1 MFAILIVI
9 LLFLPVLNLLL
20 SLELFVYLRLI
31 NVASGGEY
39 EYLRFLT
46 EYFLSIVWVLFTVG
60 YSLHKRIDSRNRRLS
75 LNH

>member
-20 SLELFVYLRLI
+20 SPELFVYLRLI

-39 EYLRFLT
+39 EYLRFFT
-46 EYFLSIVWVLFTVG
+46 EYFLPRDAL
-60 YSLHKRIDSRNRRLS
+60 
-75 LNH
+75 